1 LRLWIALLAGFIF
14 AALLILDPQALAQ
27 LGYACATGQCGI
39 QPRDLA
45 LGASSVV
52 ALWAVIYG
60 FGLWRRSIRR
70 KKMARAKTAAATQTK
85 RPRAKPAATA
95 PRKPRAAPRAKPQS
109 RQGPKR

>member
-1 LRLWIALLAGFIF
+1 MRLWIALLAGLVF
-14 AALLILDPQALAQ
+14 AALLILDPQALAH

-39 QPRDLA
+39 EPRDLA

-52 ALWAVIYG
+52 ALWAVVYA
-60 FGLWRRSIRR
+60 FGMWRRSVRR
-70 KKMARAKTAAATQTK
+70 KKMARAKAATALPTK
-85 RPRAKPAATA
+85 RPRAKPAATS

>member
-1 LRLWIALLAGFIF
+1 MRLWITLLAGLVF

-39 QPRDLA
+39 EPRDLA
-45 LGASSVV
+45 IGASSIV
-52 ALWAVIYG
+52 ALWAVIYA
-60 FGLWRRSIRR
+60 FGVWRRSVRR
-70 KKMARAKTAAATQTK
+70 KKMARTKTAASTQTK

-95 PRKPRAAPRAKPQS
+95 PRKPRAAPRAKPLS